1 MWMWNFFYNSMDCIV
16 QPDNGKG
23 GVYVG
28 SIQAA
33 NNITELNKK
42 GIRAVLCVAAN
53 IRIKY
58 EPKDVDS
65 HKIILA
71 EDLETFD
78 LGKHFKEGIDF
89 INKNRE
95 KTNVLIHCFAGVS
108 RSGAMVVAYLME
120 THKKGFKEAW
130 SMAKEK
136 RSVIT
141 PNEGFKRQLE
151 KFETELKMLT

>member
-1 MWMWNFFYNSMDCIV
+1 MDCIV
-16 QPDNGKG
+16 EPVNGKG

-33 NNITELNKK
+33 DNIAEMNKK

-58 EPKDVDS
+58 DPKDVDS

-71 EDLETFD
+71 EDIETFD
-78 LGKHFKEGIDF
+78 LGIYFKEGINF
-89 INKNRE
+89 INENRA

-108 RSGAMVVAYLME
+108 RSGAMAVAYLMD
-120 THKKGFKEAW
+120 THKKSFKEAW
-130 SMAKEK
+130 GMAKEK

-141 PNEGFKRQLE
+141 PNDGFKRQLE
-151 KFETELKMLT
+151 KFEVEMNTLA